1 MSILFLSPKLTMS
14 NTEEAEIFFHTCR
27 DILDDCI
34 VEVQKEFVQSWDKIN
49 SLQRLEAHPDDLF
62 IFFNAENGVYK
73 EEFLKLLEK
82 YCRAQSQIWPVAFS
96 RAPECRHPPA
106 AASAYQS
113 FDIPCWNEKRS
124 PLSNNIRAIA
134 HMFAR
139 KIVARELSP
148 LYQDETLYFI
158 SHRRSDGEHIAEK
171 LADQLSILTRQ
182 RRAYRDVVE
191 VKVGDDAQAEIDEY
205 LSQSDVVIFL
215 QTKDAKDSEYILK
228 ELCYALVNDIP
239 ILWVQ
244 IDGAPPADLRILPG
258 EQPALRYSSEEFDD
272 PKRLIEIADEIEDDC
287 FRLIMNSSN
296 QISSYIEYLT
306 QLKHEKK
313 ITLTRDEGAVLA
325 YKVGYQTWTIYNT
338 QSYLHYIQCF
348 GRNPKPSDVQN
359 SVEKAA
365 KPEFQQGKDS
375 IFLLSRHTG
384 SITPII
390 DRKHGIIKDN
400 YDNYIVNLENSIGTK
415 HDQLGKR
422 IVLSGAFPD
431 CDEIYKNSMLE
442 ALSVY
447 ARKIIRDGYTL
458 VFGAHPT
465 FQKIIFEISA
475 LYAPNV
481 RNCVEMHMDRAY
493 ADGYD
498 IPDLQKKCK
507 LVLADGLSE
516 MRQNMICREKS
527 ELLICLG
534 GKMKEDKSQQ
544 GVDIEVGLARSAGV
558 PVVLVGTVGGRSSEY
573 ALELAQTGDWSSL
586 NHFGKELNENL
597 LYHMNHRLMISQIM
611 GCLLDS

>member
-49 SLQRLEAHPDDLF
+49 SLQRMEAHSDDLF

-82 YCRAQSQIWPVAFS
+82 YCRAQSQM
-96 RAPECRHPPA
+96 
-106 AASAYQS
+106 
-113 FDIPCWNEKRS
+113 
-124 PLSNNIRAIA
+124 SNNIRAIA

-422 IVLSGAFPD
+422 IFSG
-431 CDEIYKNSMLE
+431 L
-442 ALSVY
+442 
-447 ARKIIRDGYTL
+447 
-458 VFGAHPT
+458 
-465 FQKIIFEISA
+465 
-475 LYAPNV
+475 
-481 RNCVEMHMDRAY
+481 
-493 ADGYD
+493 
-498 IPDLQKKCK
+498 
-507 LVLADGLSE
+507 
-516 MRQNMICREKS
+516 
-527 ELLICLG
+527 
-534 GKMKEDKSQQ
+534 
-544 GVDIEVGLARSAGV
+544 
-558 PVVLVGTVGGRSSEY
+558 
-573 ALELAQTGDWSSL
+573 
-586 NHFGKELNENL
+586 
-597 LYHMNHRLMISQIM
+597 
-611 GCLLDS
+611 